1 MESEE
6 TRTSGCHVIVIPFP
20 IQGHI
25 NPMLQFSKRLAAKG
39 LMVTFCTTTSMAKPM
54 QASTN
59 CVRITTISDGLEEG
73 EKLQSVDEYL
83 RHFKPALSLSLT
95 ELITNQNSTHC
106 PTKLI
111 VFDSLMPWLLE
122 IPLQLGLQGAPFFTQ
137 SCAVSAIYYQAHHRL
152 LKLPLEQGLGVL
164 NLPSMPPFR
173 IDDLPSFIYDTSLY
187 PSLGSLFLHQ
197 YSNIQEAK
205 WLVFNTFD
213 QLEDKVLNWMRS
225 QWPVKTVGP
234 IIPSMYLDKRLE
246 DDGDYGLSLFK
257 PNLDACQTWLDQK
270 EAASV
275 VYVSFGSLAS
285 LGEEQMEEISQG
297 LKRSNAHFIWV
308 VRESEQQK
316 LPTNLVE
323 ETTEKGLVVNW
334 CNQLQVLAHQAVGC
348 FFTHCGW
355 NSTLEALSLGVP
367 MAAMPQWTDQ
377 TTNSKF
383 IADVWKVGLRVKK
396 DESGIVRGEEIALCI
411 REIMEGER
419 GNEIRKNALRW
430 KELAKEA
437 VDEGGSSNKN
447 IEEFV
452 AELAEVEGD
461 AS

>member
-1 MESEE
+1 MERELKASEI
-6 TRTSGCHVIVIPFP
+6 HILVLPYPV
-20 IQGHI
+20 QGHL
-25 NPMLQFSKRLAAKG
+25 NPMLQFSKRLALKG
-39 LMVTFCTTTSMAKPM
+39 LRVMLLAAMSISESIPD
-54 QASTN
+54 QAGS
-59 CVRITTISDGLEEG
+59 VKIQRICDGFDG
-73 EKLQSVDEYL
+73 DGKV
-83 RHFKPALSLSLT
+83 
-95 ELITNQNSTHC
+95 
-106 PTKLI
+106 
-111 VFDSLMPWLLE
+111 DSLVYHERFSVVVPQSLREVVARQNCSNCPFNFLVYDSTLPWALDVAHR
-122 IPLQLGLQGAPFFTQ
+122 LGLDAAPFFTQ
-137 SCAVSAIYYQAHHRL
+137 SAVVSALYYHVHRGT
-152 LKLPLEQGLGVL
+152 LKMPVEGPTVTV
-164 NLPSMPPFR
+164 PSMPLLAVS
-173 IDDLPSFIYDTSLY
+173 DLPSFIHHMDAY
-187 PSLGSLFLHQ
+187 PSILRLVVDQF
-197 YSNIQEAK
+197 SNIHDAN
-205 WLVFNTFD
+205 WTFINTFE
-213 QLEDKVLNWMRS
+213 QLENEVLSWMRS

-246 DDGDYGLSLFK
+246 DDRDYGLSLFK

-270 EAASV
+270 QAASV

-323 ETTEKGLVVNW
+323 ETTDKGLVVNW

-348 FFTHCGW
+348 FLTHCGW

-383 IADVWKVGLRVKK
+383 IADVWKVGLRVKR

-419 GNEIRKNALRW
+419 GNEIRKNAHRW